1 MVIEVHSMKRELSK
15 SLIVFTYIE
24 DQLKFGQTILTSTWW
39 FDLTSLLS
47 LLMQLHTS
55 VHSDPSTAGDR

>member
-1 MVIEVHSMKRELSK
+1 MNRDKLKNCSVIRMVIEVHSMKRELSK
-15 SLIVFTYIE
+15 SLIVFMYIE

-47 LLMQLHTS
+47 LLM
-55 VHSDPSTAGDR
+55 

>member
-15 SLIVFTYIE
+15 PLIAFTYIE
-24 DQLKFGQTILTSTWW
+24 DQLKFCQTILTSTWW

-47 LLMQLHTS
+47 LLM
-55 VHSDPSTAGDR
+55 

>member
-47 LLMQLHTS
+47 LLM
-55 VHSDPSTAGDR
+55 